1 MNLLLAS
8 HNLKEFEPIGQV
20 LKENGHRIK
29 IVENGREA
37 LRCVREEP
45 IDCVISTMFLPGL
58 DGFQLCMSIK
68 QDDTLRK
75 TRFVFYAISM
85 NNQEERLAHSAGA
98 DFLIKTS
105 DCRVIVSQIQTLM
118 QTDENLLKK
127 NQRNDFW
134 QEYSLSLKE
143 NFDRVVEK
151 LEKSEKRLSESE
163 IRYRVL
169 FEGSHDA
176 TFILNTDGI
185 NIAAN
190 KRAEELLGYS
200 TEELE
205 GRSFRDIVTEPSI
218 KNAKEKLEKLLAGK
232 KIREYE
238 RNINTKDGRTVP
250 VEVSLSVIKDEK
262 DESLYIQSIVR
273 DITERM
279 GMERKLRKSEEKY
292 RTLVENLNVGV
303 YRVSPDEDG
312 HFIEVNESFAKILG
326 YDIKEDILKLKVVD
340 MYANP
345 QDRKKF
351 RDEVFSWGYVK
362 EKELVLRGKDGT
374 LMIASDTATCVY
386 DDDGNPLYIDGIL
399 EDITERKKAEKTLK
413 AYSARLEREVA
424 ERTKELRDAQEELI
438 RKGKLAVLGQ
448 LAGIVGHELRNPL
461 GVIGNST
468 YFLRM
473 KLEGADD
480 IVKKHLG
487 IIDLNVERASMIIEE
502 LLGFSRARKLQHV
515 PTNINTLL
523 RDALTS
529 LRIPGT
535 IQVTCDLDETMPLA
549 LVDSE
554 RMRRVFINLITNAV
568 QAMPEGGT
576 LTLKTFYNGDINI
589 AVQDT
594 GQGIPEEHVTRIFE
608 PLFTTKARGIGL
620 GLVIAKNIIENHNGT
635 ITVESEVGEGTLCM
649 VKLPLAVG
657 EQNEE

>member
-8 HNLKEFEPIGQV
+8 HNLKEFEPIERA
-20 LKENGHRIK
+20 LKENGHRVEV
-29 IVENGREA
+29 VENGREA
-37 LRCVREEP
+37 LQCVRKGP
-45 IDCVISTMFLPGL
+45 IDCIISPMFLPGL

-75 TRFVFYAISM
+75 TRFVFYAVSM

-98 DFLIKTS
+98 DLLIRTS

-118 QTDENLLKK
+118 QTDENLPEN
-127 NQRNDFW
+127 NQRTDFW
-134 QEYSLSLKE
+134 QEYSFLLKE
-143 NFDRVVEK
+143 SFDRVVEK

-163 IRYRVL
+163 IRYEVL

-218 KNAKEKLEKLLAGK
+218 KNAEEKLEELLAGK
-232 KIREYE
+232 KIHEYE
-238 RNINTKDGRTVP
+238 RSINTRDGRTVP
-250 VEVSLSVIKDEK
+250 VEVSLSAIKDEK
-262 DESLYIQSIVR
+262 DELLYIQSIVR
-273 DITERM
+273 DITDRKV
-279 GMERKLRKSEEKY
+279 MEEELRKSGEKY

-303 YRVSPDEDG
+303 YRVSPDEEG

-326 YDIKEDILKLKVVD
+326 YDKKEDILKLKVVD
-340 MYANP
+340 VYANP
-345 QDRKKF
+345 EDRKKF
-351 RDEVFSWGYVK
+351 RDEISLWGCVRD
-362 EKELVLRGKDGT
+362 EELVLRRKDGI

-386 DDDGNPLYIDGIL
+386 DDEGNPLYIDGIL
-399 EDITERKKAEKTLK
+399 EDVTERKKAEKTLK

-461 GVIGNST
+461 GVIGNSV

-487 IIDLNVERASMIIEE
+487 IIDLNVERATMIIEE
-502 LLGFSRARKLQHV
+502 LLGLSRARKLQHV
-515 PTNINTLL
+515 PTNVNTLL
-523 RDALTS
+523 KDALTS

-535 IQVTCDLDETMPLA
+535 IQVTCDLDETIPLA

-554 RMRRVFINLITNAV
+554 HMRRVFINLVTNAV
-568 QAMPEGGT
+568 QGMPEGGT
-576 LTLKTFYNGDINI
+576 LTLKTFYNEVIHI
-589 AVQDT
+589 AIQDT
-594 GQGIPEEHVTRIFE
+594 GQGIPEEHITRIFE
-608 PLFTTKARGIGL
+608 PFFTTRARGVGL
-620 GLVIAKNIIENHNGT
+620 GLVIAKNIIEEHNGT
-635 ITVESEVGEGTLCM
+635 ITVGSKVGEGTLCM
-649 VKLPLAVG
+649 VKLPLAAG
-657 EQNEE
+657 EQNGE

>member
-1 MNLLLAS
+1 MNLLLAT
-8 HNLKEFEPIGQV
+8 HNLKEFEPIERA
-20 LKENGHRIK
+20 LEENGHRIK

-37 LRCVREEP
+37 LQCVREEP

-68 QDDTLRK
+68 QDETLRK
-75 TRFVFYAISM
+75 TRVVLYAVSM
-85 NNQEERLAHSAGA
+85 NDQEERLARSAGA
-98 DFLIKTS
+98 DSLIRTS
-105 DCRVIVSQIQTLM
+105 DCRMIVSQIQTLM
-118 QTDENLLKK
+118 QTDENLLENDQKT
-127 NQRNDFW
+127 DFW
-134 QEYSLSLKE
+134 QEYSLLLKE
-143 NFDRVVEK
+143 SFDRVVEK

-200 TEELE
+200 REELE
-205 GRSFRDIVTEPSI
+205 GRSFRDIVTEPSV
-218 KNAKEKLEKLLAGK
+218 KNAEEKFERLLAGK

-238 RNINTKDGRTVP
+238 RRINTKDGRTVP
-250 VEVSLSVIKDEK
+250 VEVTLSVIKDEK
-262 DESLYIQSIVR
+262 DEILYIQSIVR
-273 DITERM
+273 DITERK
-279 GMERKLRKSEEKY
+279 GMEEKLRKSEEKY

-303 YRVSPDEDG
+303 YRVSPDEEG

-326 YDIKEDILKLKVVD
+326 YDKKEDILKLKVVD

-345 QDRKKF
+345 KDRKKF
-351 RDEVFSWGYVK
+351 RDEVFSWGCVR
-362 EKELVLRGKDGT
+362 EEELVLRRKNGI

-386 DDDGNPLYIDGIL
+386 DDEGNPLYIDGIL
-399 EDITERKKAEKTLK
+399 EDITERKKAEKTLR
-413 AYSARLEREVA
+413 AYSVRLEREVA

-461 GVIGNST
+461 GVIGNSA

-487 IIDLNVERASMIIEE
+487 IIDMNVERAAMIIEE
-502 LLGFSRARKLQHV
+502 LLGFSRVRKLQHV

-523 RDALTS
+523 KDALTS
-529 LRIPGT
+529 LRIPSD
-535 IQVTCDLDETMPLA
+535 IQVEYDLDETIPLA

-554 RMRRVFINLITNAV
+554 HMRRVFINLITNAV

-576 LTLKTFYNGDINI
+576 LTLKTLYNGDVHI
-589 AVQDT
+589 AIQDT
-594 GQGIPEEHVTRIFE
+594 GQGIPEEHITRIFE
-608 PLFTTKARGIGL
+608 PLFTTRAKGIGL
-620 GLVIAKNIIENHNGT
+620 GLVIAKSIIEDHNGT
-635 ITVESEVGEGTLCM
+635 ITVESKVGKGTLSV
-649 VKLPLAVG
+649 VKLPLAAG
-657 EQNEE
+657 EQNGE